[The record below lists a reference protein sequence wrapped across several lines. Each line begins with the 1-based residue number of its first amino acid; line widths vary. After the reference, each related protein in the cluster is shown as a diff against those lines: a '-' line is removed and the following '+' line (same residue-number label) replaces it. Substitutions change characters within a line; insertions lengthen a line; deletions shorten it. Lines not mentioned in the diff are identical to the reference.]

1 MWRPL
6 ELLLYDWRPMVA
18 ERRHIVRVLDAPVSI
33 RYAR

>member
-6 ELLLYDWRPMVA
+6 EILLYDWWPMVD

-33 RYAR
+33 RYGR